1 MESVNHTVES
11 AQTHQ
16 FTFQNPKCL
25 WANFTVND
33 STGELN
39 IQSDAGN
46 WSHRWNITSLHTA
59 DKESGKP
66 LTHFLGVTAGPDYI
80 LDKLGYNHTSDLA
93 DVVNKAKT
101 IKGIRDKV
109 LEYRREQSMDKDEAR
124 LSWDEASEWLE
135 PYNLESDASQQCA
148 LEAVYGGEYDHLKEF
163 FDLIEYDGHELF
175 VYEKSH
181 IHNFLLNELLP
192 FFQNHLR
199 VVVLKLPSKGS
210 E

>member
-1 MESVNHTVES
+1 MKAIAQKVES
-11 AQTHQ
+11 AQTYQ
-16 FTFQNPKCL
+16 FTFKNPKCL

-46 WSHRWNITSLHTA
+46 WSHRWNIGSLHSA

-93 DVVNKAKT
+93 DVISKSETLAEVRGK
-101 IKGIRDKV
+101 I
-109 LEYRREQSMDKDEAR
+109 LESRREEMITHDDARCTWKEA
-124 LSWDEASEWLE
+124 DEWLNQYSLANE
-135 PYNLESDASQQCA
+135 VSAENAV
-148 LEAVYGGEYDHLKEF
+148 EAVYSGEYDHLKEF
-163 FDLIEYDGHELF
+163 FDLIRYDAHELF
-175 VYEKSH
+175 VHEKSH

-199 VVVLKLPSKGS
+199 VEVLKLPPKGS
-210 E
+210 